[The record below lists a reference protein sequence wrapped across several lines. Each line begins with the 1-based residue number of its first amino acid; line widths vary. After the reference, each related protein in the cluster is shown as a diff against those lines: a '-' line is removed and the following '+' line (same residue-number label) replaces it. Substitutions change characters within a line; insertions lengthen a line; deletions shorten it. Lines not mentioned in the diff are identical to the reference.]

1 MVSFDTPA
9 NCKAALR
16 MGSHHHLLALSF
28 TTSQASA
35 AVRWFCEPHI
45 WPRKAADR
53 SARRT
58 VSKCQTLSPWRVMK
72 TRSLQ
77 SCFDSNVVDGKA
89 AFVKNELKFDES
101 RCSQG
106 LQRVNMTLEGGGTV
120 VTPFEVIETPI
131 VFAWIAQVPSKSSAT
146 RSGNRVRFGRQRRG
160 RTHDSND

>member
-1 MVSFDTPA
+1 MTCGTPCSGRRGISMVFFGTPA

-16 MGSHHHLLALSF
+16 MGSHHNLPALSF

-35 AVRWFCEPHI
+35 AIRWFCEPHI

-58 VSKCQTLSPWRVMK
+58 VSKRQTLSPLRVMK

-101 RCSQG
+101 RCSQES
-106 LQRVNMTLEGGGTV
+106 QRMNITLEGEVTV
-120 VTPFEVIETPI
+120 VIPFEVTEAPI
-131 VFAWIAQVPSKSSAT
+131 VFA
-146 RSGNRVRFGRQRRG
+146 
-160 RTHDSND
+160 